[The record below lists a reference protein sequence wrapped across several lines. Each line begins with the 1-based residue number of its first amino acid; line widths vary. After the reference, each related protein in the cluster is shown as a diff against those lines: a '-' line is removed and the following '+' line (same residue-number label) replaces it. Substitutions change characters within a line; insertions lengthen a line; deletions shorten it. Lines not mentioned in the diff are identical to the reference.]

1 MAPNQD
7 SQLVALVYQYL
18 ISQEYKDAAKALKK
32 KLGSVCIPTLLTLN
46 IYQPG
51 TNYLLDL
58 VIGGRGQGRFID

>member
-32 KLGSVCIPTLLTLN
+32 KLGSVCIPNLLTLK

-51 TNYLLDL
+51 TN
-58 VIGGRGQGRFID
+58 